1 LLGLPMG
8 CDVCYTN
15 HAEADQDDMDALL
28 TLLGVAGCTYIMGV
42 PGADDVMLSYQSSS
56 FHDALYLR
64 RVLGK
69 RPAPEFE
76 AWLERIGITRGGQPI
91 RRRTPRRDHRA
102 VAPTAGRARMS
113 EPAALSWPALRRATP
128 ARIGL
133 GRSGTALPTAAHL
146 DFQLAHA
153 LARDAVH
160 AVFDPASVAAAV
172 ERSGLDPLVLRSAAS
187 DRAIYLRRPDLGR
200 RLDADS
206 RERLAVHPPSPIDIV
221 FVIADGL
228 SATAVH
234 AHAGALLQATV
245 ARLAG
250 ALRVGPVAIVTG
262 GRVAIG
268 ERPGLSAADSLGVY
282 LTWQPAPGTV
292 DAARHCLSNI
302 RPQGLPIP
310 EAAERLAGLIR
321 AARRHRM
328 TGVALSGRLA
338 SEESRLIDRAR

>member
-1 LLGLPMG
+1 
-8 CDVCYTN
+8 
-15 HAEADQDDMDALL
+15 
-28 TLLGVAGCTYIMGV
+28 
-42 PGADDVMLSYQSSS
+42 
-56 FHDALYLR
+56 
-64 RVLGK
+64 
-69 RPAPEFE
+69 
-76 AWLERIGITRGGQPI
+76 
-91 RRRTPRRDHRA
+91 
-102 VAPTAGRARMS
+102 MS

-133 GRSGTALPTAAHL
+133 GRAGPALPTSAHL

-160 AVFDPASVAAAV
+160 AGFDPAAVAATV
-172 ERSGLDPLVLRSAAS
+172 ERSGLEPLVLRSAAG
-187 DRAIYLRRPDLGR
+187 DRATYLRRPDLGR
-200 RLDADS
+200 RLDAGS
-206 RERLAVHPPSPIDIV
+206 RECLAARRPSPIDIV

-234 AHAGALLQATV
+234 AHAAALLQASV
-245 ARLAG
+245 ARLDG
-250 ALRVGPVAIVTG
+250 AFRIGPVAIVTG
-262 GRVAIG
+262 GRVAIGDEIGGILGADLAAVLIG

-302 RPQGLPIP
+302 RPLGLPIP
-310 EAAERLAGLIR
+310 EAAERLAALIG

-338 SEESRLIDRAR
+338 SEGSRLLGKPG

>member
-1 LLGLPMG
+1 MREG
-8 CDVCYTN
+8 
-15 HAEADQDDMDALL
+15 
-28 TLLGVAGCTYIMGV
+28 
-42 PGADDVMLSYQSSS
+42 
-56 FHDALYLR
+56 
-64 RVLGK
+64 
-69 RPAPEFE
+69 
-76 AWLERIGITRGGQPI
+76 
-91 RRRTPRRDHRA
+91 
-102 VAPTAGRARMS
+102 
-113 EPAALSWPALRRATP
+113 AALSWPALRRATP

-133 GRSGTALPTAAHL
+133 GRSGAALPTAAHL

-160 AVFDPASVAAAV
+160 AVFDPASIVASV
-172 ERSGLDPLVLRSAAS
+172 ERSGLEPMLLRSAAT

-206 RERLAVHPPSPIDIV
+206 RERLAARPPNPIDIV

-228 SATAVH
+228 SATAVD
-234 AHAGALLQATV
+234 ARAAALLHATV
-245 ARLAG
+245 AQLDRPPHI
-250 ALRVGPVAIVTG
+250 GPVAIVTG

-268 ERPGLSAADSLGVY
+268 DEIGGILGADLAAVLIGERPGLSTADSLGVY

-302 RPQGLPIP
+302 RPRGLPIP
-310 EAAERLAGLIR
+310 EAAERLAALIG

-338 SEESRLIDRAR
+338 SEGSRLLGKAG